1 VPVSGIMVRLV
12 RPHQRR
18 ATARR
23 NARGECGAAE
33 RSNTALGISTRERGP
48 TAPSPVA
55 LGDPDRVRSFL
66 GVSGFTDVELEGV
79 QQPMY
84 FGPDPD
90 DVFGYFSTQYAG
102 MVRDLDPETRA
113 RAHERLRSSLADHC
127 TDQGVLYDSAAWLV
141 HARRS

>member
-1 VPVSGIMVRLV
+1 MVRLV

-55 LGDPDRVRSFL
+55 LGDPDRVLSFL

-84 FGPDPD
+84 FT
-90 DVFGYFSTQYAG
+90 V
-102 MVRDLDPETRA
+102 RA
-113 RAHERLRSSLADHC
+113 RSSRGSWA
-127 TDQGVLYDSAAWLV
+127 QAVSAAAV
-141 HARRS
+141 SGSTRTPSTRSRRDV